1 MFRAACLCAM
11 VVACGDG
18 TGPSADG
25 TGRYRLEYMTGAQ
38 PPWRYVDGGGAIG
51 DDVDSVMLRMTHA
64 QEFSIVFYLHVST
77 LKPTWRGTWR
87 ASGSSVEFLP
97 TARGSTPTTGSL
109 DGSKLAINEVSRIM
123 PGIVLPNGFETAF
136 EFKRVGG
143 VE

>member
-1 MFRAACLCAM
+1 
-11 VVACGDG
+11 
-18 TGPSADG
+18 
-25 TGRYRLEYMTGAQ
+25 
-38 PPWRYVDGGGAIG
+38 
-51 DDVDSVMLRMTHA
+51 MTHA

-77 LKPTWRGTWR
+77 LKPTWRGTWA
-87 ASGSSVEFLP
+87 ASGSSVEFLS